1 MYKFNANL
9 YKAVF
14 IHKYVSHFLRIVLT
28 KIVNKYNLLR
38 QGFIL
43 AHKLKVH
50 MGKVKVEVLFG
61 TGYMCPQSE
70 TRDL

>member
-1 MYKFNANL
+1 MTLPHQHCFN
-9 YKAVF
+9 
-14 IHKYVSHFLRIVLT
+14 

-43 AHKLKVH
+43 AHNLKVH
-50 MGKVKVEVLFG
+50 IRKVKAEVHFG

-70 TRDL
+70 RRDL